1 MGAVMTLM
9 KKKTTDWAS
18 VKKEL
23 ADPKFFDNILKFDKD
38 HIDS

>member
-9 KKKTTDWAS
+9 KKPTDWAS

-23 ADPKFFDNILKFDKD
+23 TDPKFFDNMINFDKD